1 MRFAKIARI
10 QDFMPDS
17 VDWDAYITR
26 GYAERVRDDIADAE
40 NEAMRDIAK
49 MHAKEIKKAGIRD
62 EQQMAAQA
70 NRDLIGTG
78 IRTAGQIGLA
88 GYDAGWFS
96 GGGGGT
102 GVSLDGYEYGD
113 YGNIVGE
120 SDIGDAVYGYD
131 PNFDPLAGL

>member
-17 VDWDAYITR
+17 VDWDKYIAR

-40 NEAMRDIAK
+40 NEAMLDIAK

-96 GGGGGT
+96 GGGTDPGRMATLNDTPLTVENAYGSS
-102 GVSLDGYEYGD
+102 VSY
-113 YGNIVGE
+113 
-120 SDIGDAVYGYD
+120 YD
-131 PNFDPLAGL
+131 PNIYSGVGDW